1 MTDTKS
7 LLLNLE
13 GKTALVTGG
22 SRGIGREISILLAKY
37 GVFVVVNFKSD
48 DRAAQKT
55 LDAIIELP
63 GKGSLKKFDICD
75 SVDVEKNVKEMIAE
89 RKSVEILVNNAGI
102 ARDGLLGRMK
112 DADWKTVVD
121 TNLTGAFNM
130 CRALAK
136 SMIRNRY
143 GRIVNISSTAGEV
156 GNAGQVNYSAAKSG
170 LIGLTKSLAR
180 ELAPRNILVNCVS
193 PGIIIGGISEEL
205 SENQM
210 EAIIQHVPLGRLGTP
225 KDVAAAVVFLCS
237 DMANYITGQVL
248 RINGGLYM

>member
-7 LLLNLE
+7 LLFNLY

-22 SRGIGREISILLAKY
+22 SRGIGREISILLARY
-37 GVFVVVNFKSD
+37 GVFVIVNFKSD
-48 DRAAQKT
+48 DGAAQTT
-55 LDAIIELP
+55 LDAILELP
-63 GKGSLKKFDICD
+63 GKGSLRKFDICD
-75 SVDVEKNVKEMIAE
+75 SADVEKNVKEMIAE

-143 GRIVNISSTAGEV
+143 GRIVNISSTAGEI

-193 PGIIIGGISEEL
+193 PGIISGGISEEL

-225 KDVAAAVVFLCS
+225 KDVAAAVAFLCS